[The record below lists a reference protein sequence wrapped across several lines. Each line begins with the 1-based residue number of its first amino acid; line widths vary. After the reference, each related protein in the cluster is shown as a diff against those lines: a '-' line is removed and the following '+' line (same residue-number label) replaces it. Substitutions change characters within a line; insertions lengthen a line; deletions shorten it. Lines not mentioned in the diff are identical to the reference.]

1 MTIIY
6 IYWNVSILDKVYR
19 KNHLNLEQTLL
30 MLLYFMYDYDEARIQ
45 WLEEHDQ
52 LMEEVNVTLKQFPY
66 EYKFYREFTWQF
78 KK

>member
-6 IYWNVSILDKVYR
+6 IYWNVSINDKVYR

-52 LMEEVNVTLKQFPY
+52 LMEEVNVTLKHFPY

>member
-6 IYWNVSILDKVYR
+6 IYWNVSIIDKVYR

-30 MLLYFMYDYDEARIQ
+30 TLLYFMYDYDEARIQ
-45 WLEEHDQ
+45 LLVDHDQ
-52 LMEEVNVTLKQFPY
+52 LMEEVNVTPKHFPY